1 MKHTKLTRWFTPIF
15 AAFLMLGANACKDN
29 NTDDIDPY
37 YTPYN
42 LAVTSFTLNAD
53 DSVMANL
60 DSVFFSIDLKNKVI
74 FNADSL
80 PVGTKINKLVPTVEY
95 SSSSYVNGVKFI
107 MEGGE
112 TRTGETDYLDS
123 PTDSIDFTGNVK
135 LKLISETQEGDFVI
149 EYKVKVLV
157 HKEKADSLMW
167 GDRAYAKLPSRLG
180 SPLNQK
186 TIDFNGEAVSLIQES
201 DGSYTFARSSNL
213 YDSEWQKNAV
223 TFPFTPDVRSLTATS
238 NKVIILDSDG
248 NMYESADGINWS
260 ATGQKWTAIIGTY
273 IDSAIGLKSGADG
286 LVYAQYPLK
295 DLLETAIDPEF
306 PVANGSNF
314 VILQN
319 KWTTSPVGFFAGGHK
334 SNGELSNATWAFD
347 GKSWIKLAEGGIPG
361 LEGASMIP
369 YYGYRFTN
377 SDYKQTEYPVWM
389 ILGGTKSDKTLNRT
403 IYISYDNG
411 VNWGEGN
418 ALMQLPKEI
427 PTMTGCDNVV
437 MYTPRSSKLSDYWTR
452 AGGSTPVVDGDNLIW
467 DCPYIYL
474 IGGFGTNGALYD
486 SVWRGVLARLTF
498 TPII

>member
-1 MKHTKLTRWFTPIF
+1 MKLTKLTHWFTPIF
-15 AAFLMLGANACKDN
+15 AAFLMLGTNACNDN
-29 NTDDIDPY
+29 NTEEIETY

-42 LAVTSFTLNAD
+42 LAVTGFTLNAD

-80 PVGTKINKLVPTVEY
+80 PVGTKINKLVPTLEY
-95 SSSSYVNGVKFI
+95 SSSSYVDSVKFI
-107 MEGGE
+107 MAGGE
-112 TRTGETDYLDS
+112 TRTGESDYLDS

-135 LKLISETQEGDFVI
+135 LKLVSKTQEGDWTI

-157 HKEKADSLMW
+157 HKEKSDSLVW
-167 GDRAYAKLPSRLG
+167 GDKAYAKLPSRLG
-180 SPLNQK
+180 SPITQK
-186 TIDFNGEAVSLIQES
+186 TIDFNGGAVSLIQES
-201 DGSYTFARSSNL
+201 DGTYTFATSSNL
-213 YDSEWQKNAV
+213 FKSEWTKNAI

-238 NKVIILDSDG
+238 GKVIILDTNG
-248 NMYESADGINWS
+248 NMYESTNGSSWS
-260 ATGQKWTAIIGTY
+260 ATGEKWTNIIGTY
-273 IDSAIGLKSGADG
+273 VDTAIGLKNGTGG
-286 LVYAQYPLK
+286 LTYAQYPHK
-295 DLLETAIDPEF
+295 NLEEKVIDPEF
-306 PVANGSNF
+306 PVVNGSNF
-314 VILQN
+314 VILKN
-319 KWTTSPVGFFAGGHK
+319 KWTTSPVGFFAGGHMSDGK
-334 SNGELSNATWAFD
+334 LSNATWAFD
-347 GKSWIKLAEGGIPG
+347 GKSWIKLSQGGIPA

-369 YYGYRFTN
+369 YYSYRYTQ
-377 SDYKQTEYPVWM
+377 SDFIQTEYPVWM

-418 ALMQLPKEI
+418 ALMQLPEEI

-437 MYTPRSSKLSDYWTR
+437 MYTSRSANLSDYWTR
-452 AGGSTPVVDGDNLIW
+452 AGGSTPEVDGDLLKW

-474 IGGFGTNGALYD
+474 IGGFDPNGKLYD